1 MTKPNKKFT
10 GIVFGIVPEFQG
22 KGVDAYLINEAK
34 LVIQPMHQYEEYEMQ
49 WIGEF
54 NPKMINL
61 AELTPTQLQS
71 VAFFNISHV
80 CSWSGDKMIIKPV
93 DTWTEIDL
101 ICAEITTDEMGQTTG
116 VTLTD
121 AKLAALQLLAP

>member
-1 MTKPNKKFT
+1 
-10 GIVFGIVPEFQG
+10 
-22 KGVDAYLINEAK
+22 
-34 LVIQPMHQYEEYEMQ
+34 
-49 WIGEF
+49 
-54 NPKMINL
+54 
-61 AELTPTQLQS
+61 
-71 VAFFNISHV
+71 
-80 CSWSGDKMIIKPV
+80 MIIKPV